1 MFKMSMLGIG
11 LALTGTVALAA
22 CAPSGDGD
30 TTTLDAGTTVID
42 VRTPA
47 EFAGGHLEG
56 ALNIDVQSP
65 DATQQ
70 LAELDPNGSYVLY
83 CRSGNRAGAA
93 LDFLKAQGF
102 EDVVNAGGVQEA
114 ADETGLEIVD

>member
-1 MFKMSMLGIG
+1 MSMLGIG

-22 CAPSGDGD
+22 CAPSGDGG
-30 TTTLDAGTTVID
+30 TTTTETGTTVID